1 MSNDKGIG
9 EATLGYPQNNSYAG
23 ALRQKMVHGV
33 RCSNLHGPGEMMSDQ
48 GDNRIDRLWTEHKL
62 LAQAVDNQGR
72 ALDDIG
78 ANVKKL
84 TELMSSLP
92 KNQSYDYFLKI
103 AGGTASLVMALMI
116 GLNVWLNTSVAP
128 DRQTLSRI
136 EKEAADIAVLRYR
149 LQQIEARA
157 TR

>member
-1 MSNDKGIG
+1 
-9 EATLGYPQNNSYAG
+9 
-23 ALRQKMVHGV
+23 MVRGV
-33 RCSNLHGPGEMMSDQ
+33 RYSAFHRQGDRIMSDV

-72 ALDDIG
+72 ALADIDT
-78 ANVKKL
+78 NVKKL
-84 TELMSSLP
+84 TDLMSSLP
-92 KNQSYDYFLKI
+92 KNQSYDYFLKV

-128 DRQTLSRI
+128 DRQTLNRI

-149 LQQIEARA
+149 LTQLEGKQFK
-157 TR
+157 